1 MIRVKSPQDLGAGLL
16 FIFIG
21 GVGVYFGKGLTFGSA
36 RSMGPGFFP
45 MWLSW
50 IIIIMGA
57 ICSAKSIALT
67 GPKIER
73 VTLKPILFVFTGVL
87 LFGYLTE
94 HVKLELSLILLT
106 LVVTQSRRDMD
117 LAQKIVIAACAAL
130 GVGVL
135 CAVFP
140 PLASFKGL
148 GQNIVEM
155 APWAI
160 IALFLTVAVLT
171 GGEKH
176 QRQMLLLALGM
187 AIVSVIVF
195 VVLLGQPMPTFTA
208 EHFSTAISK
217 LGSLFTGAKGA

>member
-50 IIIIMGA
+50 IIISMGA
-57 ICSAKSIALT
+57 VCSAKSIALN

-73 VTLKPILFVFTGVL
+73 VTLKPILFVFMGVL

-106 LVVTQSRRDMD
+106 LVVTQSRRNMDM
-117 LAQKIVIAACAAL
+117 AQKIVIATCSVL

-140 PLASFKGL
+140 PLANYKGL
-148 GQNIVEM
+148 GQTIVEM

-160 IALFLTVAVLT
+160 IALFLMVAVLT
-171 GGEKH
+171 GNEKH
-176 QRQMLLLALGM
+176 QRQMLLLALSM

-208 EHFSTAISK
+208 EYFSIAISK
-217 LGSLFTGAKGA
+217 FGSIFAGLKGA

>member
-36 RSMGPGFFP
+36 RTMGPGFFP
-45 MWLSW
+45 IWLSW
-50 IIIIMGA
+50 IIMTMGA
-57 ICSAKSIALT
+57 ICCVKSIALN
-67 GPKIER
+67 GPEIER
-73 VTLKPILFVFTGVL
+73 IQLKPILFVFAGVL

-94 HVKLELSLILLT
+94 HVKLELSLVLLT
-106 LVVTQSRRDMD
+106 LVVTQSRRGLD
-117 LAQKIVIAACAAL
+117 LAQWAVIATCSAL

-140 PLASFKGL
+140 PLANFKSL
-148 GQNIVEM
+148 GDSIITM

-160 IALFLTVAVLT
+160 TALFLIVAILT
-171 GGEKH
+171 GGERH
-176 QRQMLLLALGM
+176 QRQMLLLAMAM

-208 EHFSTAISK
+208 EYFSTAISK
-217 LGSLFTGAKGA
+217 LGSLFLGAKGP

>member
-21 GVGVYFGKGLTFGSA
+21 CVGVYFGTDLTFGSA
-36 RSMGPGFFP
+36 RRMGPGFFP

-50 IIIIMGA
+50 LIMTMGA
-57 ICSAKSIALT
+57 ICCAKSLALN
-67 GPKIER
+67 GPQIER
-73 VTLKPILFVFTGVL
+73 ISLKPILFVFLGVL

-106 LVVTQSRRDMD
+106 LVVTQSRREMD
-117 LAQKIVIAACAAL
+117 LVQKIVIATSAVL

-148 GQNIVEM
+148 GDRIVE
-155 APWAI
+155 AAAWVI
-160 IALFLTVAVLT
+160 IALFLAVAALT
-171 GGEKH
+171 SGDKH
-176 QRQMLLLALGM
+176 QRQTLLLSLGM
-187 AIVSVIVF
+187 ALVSVIVF

-208 EHFSTAISK
+208 EHISVAMSK
-217 LGSLFTGAKGA
+217 IGALFTSAKGA

>member
-21 GVGVYFGKGLTFGSA
+21 VVGVYFGKGLTFGSA

-50 IIIIMGA
+50 IIITMGA
-57 ICSAKSIALT
+57 ICSAKSIALN

-73 VTLKPILFVFTGVL
+73 VTLKPILFVFAGVL

-117 LAQKIVIAACAAL
+117 LAQKIIIAASAAL

-140 PLASFKGL
+140 PLANYKSF
-148 GQNIVEM
+148 GQRIVEM

-160 IALFLTVAVLT
+160 ITLFLTVAVLT
-171 GGEKH
+171 GSEKH
-176 QRQMLLLALGM
+176 QRQMLVLALGM

-208 EHFSTAISK
+208 EYFSTAISK

>member
-21 GVGVYFGKGLTFGSA
+21 LVGLYFGKDLTFGSA

-45 MWLSW
+45 MWLSS
-50 IIIIMGA
+50 IIVAMGA
-57 ICSAKSIALT
+57 ICATKSIALQ
-67 GPKIER
+67 GPEIER
-73 VTLKPILFVFTGVL
+73 VTLKPILFVFAGVL

-94 HVKLELSLILLT
+94 YVKLELSLILLT

-117 LAQKIVIAACAAL
+117 LAQKILIATCTIL

-140 PLASFKGL
+140 PLAAFKFFGDRIL
-148 GQNIVEM
+148 E
-155 APWAI
+155 ASPWII
-160 IALFLTVAVLT
+160 IALFLAVAILT
-171 GGEKH
+171 RGEAH

-195 VVLLGQPMPTFTA
+195 VVLLGQPMPTITA
-208 EHFSTAISK
+208 EYFTLLLSK
-217 LGSLFTGAKGA
+217 MGSLFATVKGA

>member
-21 GVGVYFGKGLTFGSA
+21 GVGVYFGKDLTFGSA

-45 MWLSW
+45 IWLSW
-50 IIIIMGA
+50 IIMAMGA
-57 ICSAKSIALT
+57 ICAAKSIALN
-67 GPKIER
+67 GPDIEG
-73 VTLKPILFVFTGVL
+73 VTLKPILFVFAGVL

-94 HVKLELSLILLT
+94 YVKLELSLILLT

-117 LAQKIVIAACAAL
+117 LAQRIIIATSAVL

-148 GQNIVEM
+148 GDRIVE
-155 APWAI
+155 AAAWVI
-160 IALFLTVAVLT
+160 IALFVAVAALT
-171 GGEKH
+171 SGERH

-187 AIVSVIVF
+187 ALVSVIVF
-195 VVLLGQPMPTFTA
+195 VVLLGQPMPTYTA
-208 EHFSTAISK
+208 EYFSVVLSK
-217 LGSLFTGAKGA
+217 IGSLFTSAKGA